1 MLFDMEPKGRNY
13 IPLLQCPR
21 LSALLRR
28 LIVESSA
35 VLVILTVPALAVLVS
50 CDDDDFYNEVEAVT
64 EPSDGDAS
72 DGGAS
77 EGGFSEGGFSEGLLP
92 AEEDVFVIDSLKTRL
107 NVYVDTGMDCGIS
120 TLDYFI
126 YSSEGTRSLEMHK
139 SLTMTGNGIVEEKD
153 LWSAAEVASA
163 SASPRTVVV
172 IANCPRAF
180 NMDALRTKDSM
191 DLLEFAFVDDD
202 PSCPVMSGEEAFTP
216 GGSVTVRLTP
226 LLARVRICSVTNGLR
241 NYQLLEDPSVRL
253 CDLNP
258 RARVLQMKD
267 FNPVE
272 FISEGALHRFPTD
285 VGFYTQHPDVSLF
298 CYPNDSPEVT
308 LGLPP
313 TTLEFN
319 CRIEGT
325 EYTFPFDLPPLP
337 RGSLLDVDLII
348 DDPFNRRAIFSE

>member
-1 MLFDMEPKGRNY
+1 MPSRKMLFDMEPKGRND

-35 VLVILTVPALAVLVS
+35 VLVILTVPALTVLVS
-50 CDDDDFYNEVEAVT
+50 CDHDGFYKAVELGPH
-64 EPSDGDAS
+64 EEDGSSDEDAS
-72 DGGAS
+72 DD
-77 EGGFSEGGFSEGLLP
+77 LP
-92 AEEDVFVIDSLKTRL
+92 SAEEVVVIDSLKTRL
-107 NVYVDTGMDCGIS
+107 DVYVDTGMDCGIS
-120 TLDYFI
+120 TLDFFI
-126 YSSEGTRSLEMHK
+126 YSNEGTRSLEMHK
-139 SLTMTGNGIVEEKD
+139 SLTMTGNEIVEEKD

-191 DLLEFAFVDDD
+191 DLLEFAFADDD
-202 PSCPVMSGEEAFTP
+202 PSCPVMSGEAVFTP

-226 LLARVRICSVTNGLR
+226 LLTRVRICSVTNGMR

-258 RARVLQMKD
+258 SARVLQMKD
-267 FNPVE
+267 FHPVE
-272 FISEGALHRFPTD
+272 FISEGVLHRLPTD
-285 VGFYTQHPDVSLF
+285 VGFYTQYPDVSLF
-298 CYPNDSPEVT
+298 CYPNDSPEIT

-325 EYTFPFDLPPLP
+325 DYTFPFDLPPLP